1 LRRSLR
7 SPSGGTQP
15 PATVR
20 LHDGE
25 LLHLSPLAYEI
36 SRRFQ
41 AEYPDEQAR
50 DGDAAF
56 EWCMHDNQWLLAWAA
71 EDVELDGDHF
81 VKNVRWLQRV
91 LQSRDYPSERLV
103 RDLEIAADVVGED
116 GDGRR
121 EVARRLREGAKTLRP
136 RR

>member
-1 LRRSLR
+1 
-7 SPSGGTQP
+7 
-15 PATVR
+15 
-20 LHDGE
+20 
-25 LLHLSPLAYEI
+25 
-36 SRRFQ
+36 
-41 AEYPDEQAR
+41 
-50 DGDAAF
+50 
-56 EWCMHDNQWLLAWAA
+56 MHDNQWLLAWAA

-81 VKNVRWLQRV
+81 VKNLRWLQRV